1 MMTVYNEKS
10 LIISQT
16 NVKILQKYNVMQA
29 KFASRVCVC
38 VCVWAWKTC

>member
-10 LIISQT
+10 LIILSQT
-16 NVKILQKYNVMQA
+16 NVNILQKYNVMQA

-38 VCVWAWKTC
+38 VWAWKTC